1 MLKIATDDLLS
12 FIIEYSNDE
21 VKRNAVL
28 VLQQGGWYLA
38 DNNKSKWVANPT
50 IDWPEALKRSLIIVT

>member
-1 MLKIATDDLLS
+1 MLKIATSDLLS
-12 FIIEYSNDE
+12 FTIEYINGE
-21 VKRNAVL
+21 AKRDAIL

-38 DNNKSKWVANPT
+38 DSNKSKWIANPT